1 MKKTLFALTAFAAV
15 SLNMAAQPPADSTP
29 KYPQGA
35 TYTHSSGTQ
44 TITGDYTS
52 STQYYNVIQCTGG
65 TLTMNGC
72 TVTKTGDGSGGDNSS
87 FYGNNSSIYC
97 GAASSSNYE
106 STTAA
111 SGAKIVIQNVTVNGS
126 AQGANAV
133 IATNGATVE
142 IDGITIVN
150 DKSVSRG
157 LHATY
162 GGIITASN
170 VDITTNEATSSTI
183 ATDRGGGTVTVNGG
197 TATANGAK
205 SAVIYST
212 GVMSATNLV
221 GTSAQG
227 EIAVIEGDN
236 SISMTNCTMTSG
248 SSERG
253 LLMMQSGSGD
263 ASGVNPVMT
272 ITGTSLTM
280 TDSSA
285 PLLEVATCVTA
296 TCTLDNCTV
305 SVPSGILMY
314 VMADSQ
320 WSTSGAVGNLILSNG
335 SYSGIVKYDTGYT
348 ANVTVN
354 EGAVWILTGNASVS
368 SLVNNGT
375 IITNG
380 YTLTAASSTG
390 SGTQVA
396 TATQSLT
403 IGDLGY
409 ATLCSPYPL
418 DLSTTG
424 LEAYTASFGTE
435 GTITLSSALTTI
447 PAATPVIVKGD
458 AGTYTIPM
466 AASASSVSDNDLLG
480 TLTSLT
486 TSSDYA
492 YYALTKISDSTV
504 GFGLVGTG
512 VAIPANKAYYRT
524 TASSSARTY
533 YTWDDAT
540 AIRSVA
546 TPAATSAATYN
557 LQGVQMRQPVK
568 GIAIR
573 EGKKVIIK

>member
-1 MKKTLFALTAFAAV
+1 MKKALLTMIV
-15 SLNMAAQPPADSTP
+15 MASAIGMNAQPPADSTP
-29 KYPQGA
+29 TYPKGA
-35 TYTHSSGTQ
+35 TYTHTSGTA
-44 TITGDYTS
+44 TITDNYSS

-72 TVTKTGDGSGGDNSS
+72 TITKTGDGSGGDNSS

-97 GAASSSNYE
+97 GAASSTSYQ

-111 SGAKIVIQNVTVNGS
+111 SGAKIVAKNVTVTSS

-150 DKSVSRG
+150 NKSVSRG

-162 GGIITASN
+162 GGIINASN

-197 TATANGAK
+197 KATANGSK

-212 GVMSATNLV
+212 GTMSATSLV
-221 GTSAQG
+221 GTSAKG

-280 TDSSA
+280 TDLSA

-305 SVPSGILMY
+305 TVPSGILMY

-335 SYSGIVKYDTGYT
+335 TYSGIVKYDTGYT

-354 EGAVWILTGNASVS
+354 EGAVWNLTGNATVS
-368 SLVNNGT
+368 KLVNNGT
-375 IITNG
+375 INKNG
-380 YTLTAASSTG
+380 YTLTYSSLSG
-390 SGTQVA
+390 SGT
-396 TATQSLT
+396 
-403 IGDLGY
+403 INE
-409 ATLCSPYPL
+409 
-418 DLSTTG
+418 TTG
-424 LEAYTASFGTE
+424 IEEVRSRKSDGRGEMYTLDGRRANAS
-435 GTITLSSALTTI
+435 
-447 PAATPVIVKGD
+447 
-458 AGTYTIPM
+458 
-466 AASASSVSDNDLLG
+466 
-480 TLTSLT
+480 
-486 TSSDYA
+486 
-492 YYALTKISDSTV
+492 
-504 GFGLVGTG
+504 
-512 VAIPANKAYYRT
+512 
-524 TASSSARTY
+524 
-533 YTWDDAT
+533 
-540 AIRSVA
+540 
-546 TPAATSAATYN
+546 
-557 LQGVQMRQPVK
+557 VK
-568 GIAIR
+568 GIVIQD
-573 EGKKVIIK
+573 GKKVVRK

>member
-1 MKKTLFALTAFAAV
+1 MKQNLLALMAFAIAT
-15 SLNMAAQPPADSTP
+15 LNMQAQPPADSSPT
-29 KYPQGA
+29 YPQGA
-35 TYTHSSGTQ
+35 TYTHSSGTA
-44 TITGDYTS
+44 TITDSYSS

-72 TVTKTGDGSGGDNSS
+72 TITKTGDGSGGDNSS

-97 GAASSSNYE
+97 GAASSSNYQ

-111 SGAKIVIQNVTVNGS
+111 SGAKIVAKNVTVTSS

-150 DKSVSRG
+150 NNSVSRG

-162 GGIITASN
+162 GGIINASN

-197 TATANGAK
+197 TATANGSK

-221 GTSAQG
+221 GTSAKG

-236 SISMTNCTMTSG
+236 SISMTDCTMTSG

-296 TCTLDNCTV
+296 TCTLDNCIVT
-305 SVPSGILMY
+305 VPSGILMY

-320 WSTSGAVGNLILSNG
+320 WSTSGAVGNLILANG
-335 SYSGIVKYDTGYT
+335 TYSGIVKYDTGYT

-354 EGAVWILTGNASVS
+354 EGAVWNLTGNATVS
-368 SLVNNGT
+368 ELVNNGT
-375 IITNG
+375 INKNG
-380 YTLTAASSTG
+380 YTLTYSSLSG
-390 SGTQVA
+390 SGT
-396 TATQSLT
+396 
-403 IGDLGY
+403 INE
-409 ATLCSPYPL
+409 
-418 DLSTTG
+418 TTG
-424 LEAYTASFGTE
+424 IEEVRSRKSDGRGEMYTLNGRRANAS
-435 GTITLSSALTTI
+435 
-447 PAATPVIVKGD
+447 
-458 AGTYTIPM
+458 
-466 AASASSVSDNDLLG
+466 
-480 TLTSLT
+480 
-486 TSSDYA
+486 
-492 YYALTKISDSTV
+492 
-504 GFGLVGTG
+504 
-512 VAIPANKAYYRT
+512 
-524 TASSSARTY
+524 
-533 YTWDDAT
+533 
-540 AIRSVA
+540 
-546 TPAATSAATYN
+546 
-557 LQGVQMRQPVK
+557 VK
-568 GIAIR
+568 GIVIQD
-573 EGKKVIIK
+573 GKKVVRK

>member
-1 MKKTLFALTAFAAV
+1 MKKISTLFAAIAV
-15 SLNMAAQPPADSTP
+15 ATLSMAQPPADTTP
-29 KYPQGA
+29 TYPQGA
-35 TYTHSSGTQ
+35 TYTHPSGTT
-44 TITGDYTS
+44 TITDSYSS

-72 TVTKTGDGSGGDNSS
+72 TITKTGDGSQGDNSS

-97 GAASSSNYE
+97 GAASSSNYQ

-111 SGAKIVIQNVTVNGS
+111 SGAKIVIKNVTVNS
-126 AQGANAV
+126 SSKGANAV
-133 IATNGATVE
+133 IATNGASVE

-150 DKSVSRG
+150 NYAVSRG

-183 ATDRGGGTVTVNGG
+183 ATDRGGGTVTVSGG
-197 TATANGAK
+197 TATANGSK

-212 GVMSATNLV
+212 GTMSATDLV
-221 GTSAQG
+221 GKSAKG

-236 SISMTNCTMTSG
+236 SIAMTNCTMTSG

-305 SVPSGILMY
+305 TVPSGILMY

-335 SYSGIVKYDTGYT
+335 TYSGTVKYDTGYT

-354 EGAVWILTGNASVS
+354 EGAVWNLTANTSIGA
-368 SLVNNGT
+368 LVNNGT
-375 IITNG
+375 VNRNG
-380 YTLTAASSTG
+380 YALTTTSTSG
-390 SGTQVA
+390 SGT
-396 TATQSLT
+396 
-403 IGDLGY
+403 INE
-409 ATLCSPYPL
+409 
-418 DLSTTG
+418 TTG
-424 LEAYTASFGTE
+424 
-435 GTITLSSALTTI
+435 ISALK
-447 PAATPVIVKGD
+447 PAP
-458 AGTYTIPM
+458 
-466 AASASSVSDNDLLG
+466 S
-480 TLTSLT
+480 TLTPEL
-486 TSSDYA
+486 
-492 YYALTKISDSTV
+492 
-504 GFGLVGTG
+504 
-512 VAIPANKAYYRT
+512 
-524 TASSSARTY
+524 
-533 YTWDDAT
+533 
-540 AIRSVA
+540 
-546 TPAATSAATYN
+546 YN
-557 LQGVQMRQPVK
+557 LAGQRVNGAAK
-568 GIAIR
+568 GI
-573 EGKKVIIK
+573 IIKNGQKIVVR